1 MKKVLVVIVEMILLL
16 TVVMAQKK
24 PKPWTEWS
32 EKDALKILDD
42 SPWGQIQIQTDTAE
56 MFFSPANQ
64 VSDRG
69 KSQGSTNQSVDV
81 NYHIRFLSAKIVR
94 QAFARSIMLQQKKP
108 NAPLPDALR
117 AFVERDFD
125 QFVVI
130 AVTFDSKDGR
140 FSGPALQMFNSANMG
155 VLQNNTYLELSNGKR
170 VFIQDYKPPI
180 SDGLGAKF
188 IFPRMVDGQPM
199 LSPESGEVRFVSEVG
214 PAIKLN
220 MRFKVASMMN
230 EGKLDY

>member
-1 MKKVLVVIVEMILLL
+1 
-16 TVVMAQKK
+16 
-24 PKPWTEWS
+24 
-32 EKDALKILDD
+32 
-42 SPWGQIQIQTDTAE
+42 
-56 MFFSPANQ
+56 
-64 VSDRG
+64 
-69 KSQGSTNQSVDV
+69 
-81 NYHIRFLSAKIVR
+81 
-94 QAFARSIMLQQKKP
+94 MLQQKKP

-140 FSGPALQMFNSANMG
+140 FSGPALQIFNSANMG
-155 VLQNNTYLELSNGKR
+155 VLKNNTYLELSNGKR

-180 SDGLGAKF
+180 NDGLGAKF